1 MHLNTVSIRNYRCF
15 EQLDISLH
23 EHLTLFVGKN
33 GAGKIT
39 ILDAI
44 AVAAST
50 FLCGIEGVGSRTI
63 DKEDAKYNF
72 YELEGIVD
80 PQH

>member
-33 GAGKIT
+33 GAGKNIMHNLYAQK
-39 ILDAI
+39 IYYWIFCKYQLHFKI
-44 AVAAST
+44 
-50 FLCGIEGVGSRTI
+50 
-63 DKEDAKYNF
+63 KEALQF
-72 YELEGIVD
+72 
-80 PQH
+80 